1 MKKITLLLS
10 SSFLFVVGM
19 VYAQTISTGVVNLS
33 STDGLE
39 MTAKIDVSPTDVTLT
54 ITGPENRWLAISLNG
69 TMMGSSADVVLYDG
83 VNFKS
88 MRETS
93 SKIESIK
100 GVELV
105 GVYDKEASESE
116 IIEDCLC
123 QLKSYQKKQKERDS
137 LNEAMT
143 SKKKAL

>member
-1 MKKITLLLS
+1 MNDLDQFLRKVKNDIKGGVIVYIT
-10 SSFLFVVGM
+10 
-19 VYAQTISTGVVNLS
+19 
-33 STDGLE
+33 
-39 MTAKIDVSPTDVTLT
+39 
-54 ITGPENRWLAISLNG
+54 
-69 TMMGSSADVVLYDG
+69 YDG

-100 GVELV
+100 GAELV
-105 GVYDKEASESE
+105 GVYDKQAIESE
-116 IIEDCLC
+116 IVEDCLC

>member
-1 MKKITLLLS
+1 MNDLDQ
-10 SSFLFVVGM
+10 FLRKVKNDIKGGVI
-19 VYAQTISTGVVNLS
+19 VYI
-33 STDGLE
+33 
-39 MTAKIDVSPTDVTLT
+39 
-54 ITGPENRWLAISLNG
+54 
-69 TMMGSSADVVLYDG
+69 LYDG

-100 GVELV
+100 GAELV
-105 GVYDKEASESE
+105 GVYDKQASESE
-116 IIEDCLC
+116 IVEDCLC

-143 SKKKAL
+143 SKKKTL